1 VKKKPRN
8 RKKRE
13 KETRKIFIAPL
24 GMIPE
29 YRHSQ
34 SLEFHEDGAMEK
46 IRSMVVGLD
55 IDGTITVAGEFF
67 RMLTAAVY
75 REGGKVI
82 IVSARSDTRLA
93 RKETEAVLWEM
104 GILYSKLIL
113 LPEGERMLGVPPSE
127 LGYLERFLWQKV
139 HICLAENVS
148 VFFDDDDV
156 VVDLF
161 ARYAP
166 GVQVYQSMTRMQ
178 WL

>member
-1 VKKKPRN
+1 
-8 RKKRE
+8 
-13 KETRKIFIAPL
+13 
-24 GMIPE
+24 
-29 YRHSQ
+29 
-34 SLEFHEDGAMEK
+34 MEK
-46 IRSMVVGLD
+46 IKRMVVGLD
-55 IDGTITVAGEFF
+55 FDGTITVAGEFF

-82 IVSARSDTRLA
+82 VVSARSDTRPA
-93 RKETEAVLWEM
+93 RKETEAVLREM

-161 ARYAP
+161 CRYAP
-166 GVQVYQSMTRMQ
+166 RIQIYQSVAPLR
-178 WL
+178 WP